1 MMLCLLQELINPMP
15 SFYIKGVAIFRVHLL
30 RCEAWMAFA
39 GLKLTSFNARQALG
53 CEKNND

>member
-1 MMLCLLQELINPMP
+1 MP